1 MIENHEIG
9 LTGRHHVADL
19 IDLTLAGIG
28 FGIGTLAPT
37 EHFSDNNAAS
47 RLGEQANLFQL
58 ILDIGLT
65 EVELN
70 DHRAF
75 TGGGS
80 FNHGRFREKEEALAH
95 PCGGLLNKGRL
106 FGRLFLLEVHRTS
119 RNHRGDGMLV
129 DHLGNRV
136 LEQNDVLVE
145 RLNLALQLYAINQIN
160 RNGDMLATKSIE
172 EGVL

>member
-1 MIENHEIG
+1 MVENYQIS
-9 LTGRHHVADL
+9 LTRRHHGTDL
-19 IDLTLAGIG
+19 VDLAFASVGFRIG
-28 FGIGTLAPT
+28 ALAPAENFGCNDAT
-37 EHFSDNNAAS
+37 G

-70 DHRAF
+70 DHRTF

-80 FNHGRFREKEEALAH
+80 FNHGRFREKEEALAR

-119 RNHRGDGMLV
+119 RNHRGYGVLV
-129 DHLGNRV
+129 DHLSNRV

-145 RLNLALQLYAINQIN
+145 RLNLALQLDAIDQIN